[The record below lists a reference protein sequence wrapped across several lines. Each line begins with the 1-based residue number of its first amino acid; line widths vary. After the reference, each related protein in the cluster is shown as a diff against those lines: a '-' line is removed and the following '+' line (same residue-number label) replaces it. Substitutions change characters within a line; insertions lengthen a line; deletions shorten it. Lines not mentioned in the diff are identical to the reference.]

1 MLSKVEKL
9 LPETYRERLFSPTE
23 TLSMFLSQ
31 AMNEDRSCQ
40 KIVNEMAV
48 KRALEGRP
56 LCSTGT
62 GGYCQA
68 RQRLPTEMVS
78 ELARHTGQ
86 LIDNQIPS
94 EWRWKGK
101 RVRLID
107 GTTVTLPDTKA
118 NQAAYPQPSTQ
129 KPGAGYPIVR
139 VVGIISLSSG
149 ALLNSAMSQCS
160 GKGTGEQA
168 LLRSMLDTFSAG
180 DLVLGDAL
188 FGDYFLL
195 TSLQEAGVDAVFEQ
209 MGARKLTT
217 DFRKGKRLGTKDHL
231 MSLPKPKRKPDW
243 MEADKYNS
251 LPDRLIIREL
261 SVGGKTL
268 ITTLLCPKAFP
279 KHALKSLYK
288 DRWHVEVDLRNIK
301 TTLGMETLTC
311 QTPEMIKK
319 EMWVYF
325 MAYNL
330 IRLLMA
336 QSALLANFLP
346 RQLSFKHTTQ
356 LWVAW
361 CQQSQGISAD
371 HKNEEILFILIAQKR
386 VGNRPDRLEPRVV
399 KRRPKAFPRLMEP
412 RSKARERVSMYGH
425 QKKTGA

>member
-1 MLSKVEKL
+1 MVSKVEGL

-40 KIVNEMAV
+40 KVVNDIAV
-48 KRALEGRP
+48 RRALEGRP
-56 LCSTGT
+56 LCSTNT

-68 RQRLPTEMVS
+68 RQRLSTEMVC
-78 ELARHTGQ
+78 ELARHIGH
-86 LIDNQIPS
+86 LIDNSIPN

-107 GTTVTLPDTKA
+107 GTTIALPDTKA

-129 KPGAGYPIVR
+129 ESGAGYPIVR
-139 VVGIISLSSG
+139 VVGVICLSSG

-168 LLRSMLDTFSAG
+168 LLRSMLDTFSTG

-195 TSLQEAGVDAVFEQ
+195 ASLQEAGIDAVFEQ

-217 DFRKGKRLGTKDHL
+217 DFRKGKRLSTKDHL
-231 MSLPKPKRKPDW
+231 MSIPKPNRKPDW
-243 MEADKYNS
+243 MAADEYES
-251 LPDRLIIREL
+251 LPDQLVIREL
-261 SVGGKTL
+261 SVGGKIL
-268 ITTLLCPKAFP
+268 ITTLLSPKMFP

-301 TTLGMETLTC
+301 TTLGMDMLTC

-330 IRLLMA
+330 LRLLMA
-336 QSALLANFLP
+336 QSALLADVLP
-346 RQLSFKHTTQ
+346 RQLSFKHTIQ
-356 LWVAW
+356 IWVAW
-361 CQQSQGISAD
+361 CQQSQGSTNQ
-371 HKNEEILFILIAQKR
+371 KKEGMLFILIAQKR
-386 VGNRPDRLEPRVV
+386 VGNRPGRLEPRMV
-399 KRRPKAFPRLMEP
+399 KRRPKAFPRLMEL
-412 RSKARERVSMYGH
+412 RSRARERISKHWH
-425 QKKTGA
+425 Q